1 VTKIVA
7 RVLLI
12 VLSLALFASQGSY
25 AATSSGQE
33 AQYNPPKARKA
44 YLKGQ
49 KRQQKK
55 TRKAQKKE
63 MKESRKR
70 HASGS

>member
-49 KRQQKK
+49 KKQQKK
-55 TRKAQKKE
+55 TRKSVKKAE
-63 MKESRKR
+63 KESRKR